1 MKAKKKKFP
10 IQGYGIAFISLLL
23 IIGVLAIRTTA
34 GRSLLPRPSLN
45 WQRQSSQA
53 AEPQNFF
60 FASDLLQADSAS
72 ALYYIDPMT
81 NSFTIQLYNY
91 EPANSLRY
99 TTADIEYSV
108 EVTGGTT
115 SSATRSLKGKQASL
129 VTLEITP
136 TSKEKTVEVKVSA
149 TKPYKKTL
157 SAKFV
162 LAKGNQYSITDNIGN
177 KAAVLTIIST
187 DSGGEIELT
196 LPADLIADPTDSRLV
211 KKNTL
216 LYFNSPG
223 SGIYSLVLLKND
235 TNHDWTRPETEFAN
249 KIEINEK

>member
-34 GRSLLPRPSLN
+34 GRYLI
-45 WQRQSSQA
+45 QKQSSQA

-108 EVTGGTT
+108 EVTGGTL
-115 SSATRSLKGKQASL
+115 SSAAEPLKGKSANSE
-129 VTLEITP
+129 TLEIVP
-136 TSKEKTVEVKVSA
+136 TSEEVVVKVSA

-157 SAKFV
+157 SARFL
-162 LAKGNQYSITDNIGN
+162 LAKGNQYSITDAEGN
-177 KAAVLTIIST
+177 KAAVLTMIST

-196 LPADLIADPTDSRLV
+196 LPAGLIADPTDSRLV
-211 KKNTL
+211 KKNSSF
-216 LYFNSPG
+216 YFISPG
-223 SGIYSLVLLKND
+223 SGIYSLVLLKNY
-235 TNHDWTRPETEFAN
+235 TNHDWTRSEIEFAN

>member
-1 MKAKKKKFP
+1 
-10 IQGYGIAFISLLL
+10 
-23 IIGVLAIRTTA
+23 
-34 GRSLLPRPSLN
+34 
-45 WQRQSSQA
+45 
-53 AEPQNFF
+53 
-60 FASDLLQADSAS
+60 
-72 ALYYIDPMT
+72 MT

>member
-34 GRSLLPRPSLN
+34 GRHLI
-45 WQRQSSQA
+45 QRQSSQA

>member
-1 MKAKKKKFP
+1 MKGDDEMKAKKKFP

-23 IIGVLAIRTTA
+23 IIGVLAIRTTV
-34 GRSLLPRPSLN
+34 GRYLI
-45 WQRQSSQA
+45 QRQSSQA

-60 FASDLLQADSAS
+60 FASDLLQADS

-235 TNHDWTRPETEFAN
+235 TNHDWTRPETEFTN

>member
-1 MKAKKKKFP
+1 MKAKKKFP
-10 IQGYGIAFISLLL
+10 IQGFGIAFFSLLL
-23 IIGVLAIRTTA
+23 ILGVLAIRTTA
-34 GRSLLPRPSLN
+34 GRYLI
-45 WQRQSSQA
+45 QKQSSQA

-60 FASDLLQADSAS
+60 FASDLLQADSA
-72 ALYYIDPMT
+72 LYYIDPKT
-81 NSFTIQLYNY
+81 SSFAIQLYNY

-196 LPADLIADPTDSRLV
+196 LSADLIADPTDSRLV

>member
-34 GRSLLPRPSLN
+34 GRYLI
-45 WQRQSSQA
+45 QKQSSQA

-72 ALYYIDPMT
+72 ALYYIDPT
-81 NSFTIQLYNY
+81 TSQFTIQLYNY

-99 TTADIEYSV
+99 TTADIEYLV
-108 EVTGGTT
+108 EVTGGTLSPT
-115 SSATRSLKGKQASL
+115 TDVLEGKSANS
-129 VTLEITP
+129 VTLEIVPTTP
-136 TSKEKTVEVKVSA
+136 NSEEVEVKVSA

-157 SAKFV
+157 SARFV
-162 LAKGNQYSITDNIGN
+162 LAKGNQYSITDSIGN
-177 KAAVLTIIST
+177 KAAVLTMINT
-187 DSGGEIELT
+187 DSGGKIELD
-196 LPADLIADPTDSRLV
+196 LPEGIIADPTNSRLV
-211 KKNTL
+211 KDNSSF
-216 LYFNSPG
+216 YFISPG

-235 TNHDWTRPETEFAN
+235 TDHDWTRPETEFAD

>member
-34 GRSLLPRPSLN
+34 GRYLI
-45 WQRQSSQA
+45 QRQSSQA

-60 FASDLLQADSAS
+60 FASDLIQADSAS

-108 EVTGGTT
+108 EVIGGTT

-129 VTLEITP
+129 VTLEITR
-136 TSKEKTVEVKVSA
+136 TS
-149 TKPYKKTL
+149 
-157 SAKFV
+157 
-162 LAKGNQYSITDNIGN
+162 
-177 KAAVLTIIST
+177 
-187 DSGGEIELT
+187 
-196 LPADLIADPTDSRLV
+196 
-211 KKNTL
+211 
-216 LYFNSPG
+216 
-223 SGIYSLVLLKND
+223 
-235 TNHDWTRPETEFAN
+235 
-249 KIEINEK
+249 

>member
-1 MKAKKKKFP
+1 MKAKKKFP
-10 IQGYGIAFISLLL
+10 IQGFGIAFFSLLL
-23 IIGVLAIRTTA
+23 ILGVLAIRTTA
-34 GRSLLPRPSLN
+34 GRYLI
-45 WQRQSSQA
+45 QRQSSQA

-91 EPANSLRY
+91 EPANSLRHA
-99 TTADIEYSV
+99 TADIQYSI
-108 EVTGGTT
+108 EVTGGTASPT
-115 SSATRSLKGKQASL
+115 TGFLSGEKASL

-136 TSKEKTVEVKVSA
+136 TDKETVKVTVNA
-149 TKPYKKTL
+149 AEPYKKTL
-157 SAKFV
+157 KAQFV
-162 LAKGNQYSITDNIGN
+162 FAKGNQYSITDNIGN